1 MLELL
6 DWGKK
11 RGDDSAG
18 PGSEPRPAGPALA
31 GPTDGDP
38 ATILAELTGQLEAA
52 GGPAAEP
59 KAKSAALAHI
69 QDAAAAHVTALLTQ
83 YLVNAAGTH
92 AAREAAW
99 KSLVNF
105 QSRLAQAICASAGA
119 QLTLMSAARALSA
132 LRTLAKLYLV
142 HYASVP
148 GKVWHVA
155 YAIHAGA
162 EKAGFATT
170 PVHAHSA
177 HRTMTTV
184 EQELLRLLM
193 LRVSAPD
200 MLAPEQIEV
209 AERVIEQLGAE
220 FTLRQPGVADNPFCF
235 EPGREFPPRRAKGR
249 QLAATTR
256 YFGPGMGYDSLE
268 RIARQL
274 GAAKPEDFKAFG
286 KDIAPRVQLSAV
298 QHLLTFW
305 RADCPYAPP
314 AHEPA
319 SGTLQVVHGY
329 GQIWQFL
336 ADVHH
341 GAGELSLAVS
351 SAGAPQPPE
360 TWELKGVGG
369 NELGAAVPQASR
381 AWVKCGTAVG
391 FAERDGGERCVGM
404 IRRMHAQPDGG
415 LQADIAVLSREPREV
430 SLRAVIGKYDDSVF
444 TDASSR
450 QFSAHTVHA
459 IILADGA
466 EGAQPPNL
474 LLPPEEWLEGRVYEA
489 QAREGARFLRCLQ
502 LVRRWDDYVR
512 ATFEWLSAP
521 G

>member
-18 PGSEPRPAGPALA
+18 PGSDPRPAGPALA
-31 GPTDGDP
+31 GPSDGDP
-38 ATILAELTGQLEAA
+38 STMLAELGGQLEAA
-52 GGPAAEP
+52 GGTAAEP

-69 QDAAAAHVTALLTQ
+69 QDAGAAHVSALLSQ
-83 YLVNAAGTH
+83 YFVNAAGTH

-119 QLTLMSAARALSA
+119 QLTPMSAARALSA

-155 YAIHAGA
+155 YSIHAGA

-170 PVHAHSA
+170 PVHAQSA
-177 HRTMTTV
+177 SRTMTTV
-184 EQELLRLLM
+184 EQEFLRMLM

-249 QLAATTR
+249 QLGATTR

-286 KDIAPRVQLSAV
+286 KDIAPRVQLGTV

-305 RADCPYAPP
+305 RVDCPYAPP

-319 SGTLQVVHGY
+319 SGSLQIVHGY
-329 GQIWQFL
+329 GRTWQYL

-341 GAGELSLAVS
+341 GAGELSLADS

-360 TWELKGVGG
+360 TWELKGAGG
-369 NELGAAVPQASR
+369 NELGAEVPQASR
-381 AWVKCGTAVG
+381 AWVKCGGAVG

-404 IRRMHAQPDGG
+404 IRRLHARPDGG

-430 SLRAVIGKYDDSVF
+430 SLRAVIGKYEDSVF

-450 QFSAHTVHA
+450 QFAGHTVHA
-459 IILADGA
+459 IILADRAGD
-466 EGAQPPNL
+466 AQPPNL
-474 LLPPEEWLEGRVYEA
+474 LLPPEEWQEGRVYEV
-489 QAREGARFLRCLQ
+489 QAKEGSRFLRCLQ
-502 LVRRWDDYVR
+502 VVRRWDDYMR
-512 ATFEWLSAP
+512 ATFEWLAVP